1 MQMKLSIIIPI
12 YNAELFLRDCIDSI
26 ISQTY
31 KDWEIL
37 AIIDGGSDSSAEI
50 MQEYAG
56 SDGRIKVTVKSNEGV
71 SVARNVGLQQAT
83 GEYILFCDADDVM
96 MPNALQTIV
105 DALRQNTVDYLRY
118 EFKSIDEKGKDLYPN
133 YEAIKRRKHAG
144 KVVDESSCITS
155 IIRNEFFLWSGAF
168 RRSIIEANKISFLQ
182 GCTYNEDTLFIMQFL
197 QYSDSHT
204 YISDVLYGYRKNDN
218 AVTSHFTKRNYED
231 VKRVFKELQQ
241 IYYDTDGDLKQSVR
255 AVVEHIGLTIYTN
268 ASSFYDFRGK
278 DRVCSFCTNSPII
291 IDWKLISLVGVKIYN
306 FVIPIINII
315 KKTKR
320 KLLYICGR

>member
-1 MQMKLSIIIPI
+1 MKLSIIIPI
-12 YNAELFLRDCIDSI
+12 YNAEHYLRECIDSI
-26 ISQTY
+26 ILQTY

-37 AIIDGGSDSSAEI
+37 AVVDGGSDSSTEI
-50 MQEYAG
+50 MQEYACK
-56 SDGRIKVTVKSNEGV
+56 DERIKVTVKSNEGV
-71 SVARNVGLQQAT
+71 SVARNVGLQQAS

-96 MPNALQTIV
+96 MPGALQTIA
-105 DALRQNTVDYLRY
+105 DALSSNPIDYLRY
-118 EFKSIDEKGKDLYPN
+118 EFKSIDEEGHDLYPN
-133 YEAIKRRKHAG
+133 YEAGERRKFFG
-144 KVVDESSCITS
+144 KVLNAPSFIND

-168 RRSIIEANKISFLQ
+168 RRSIIVANKISFLQ

-204 YISDVLYGYRKNDN
+204 YIPDVLYGYRKNDN

-241 IYYDTDGDLKQSVR
+241 IYYNTDGDLKQSVR
-255 AVVEHIGLTIYTN
+255 AVVEHIGLTLYTN

-278 DRVCSFCTNSPII
+278 ERVCSFCTSSPII
-291 IDWKLISLVGVKIYN
+291 MDWKLINLVGIKIYN
-306 FVIPIINII
+306 LIIPIINII
-315 KKTKR
+315 KKIKR

>member
-1 MQMKLSIIIPI
+1 MKLSIIIPI
-12 YNAELFLRDCIDSI
+12 YNAEQYLRVCIDSI

-31 KDWEIL
+31 RDWEIL
-37 AIIDGGSDSSAEI
+37 AVVDGGSDSSAEI
-50 MQEYAG
+50 MQEYAC
-56 SDGRIKVTVKSNEGV
+56 SDDRIKVTVKSNEGV

-105 DALRQNTVDYLRY
+105 DTLRQNTVDYLRY
-118 EFKSIDEKGKDLYPN
+118 EFKSIDEKGQDLYPN

-144 KVVDESSCITS
+144 MVVNASSCITD

-168 RRSIIEANKISFLQ
+168 RRSIIETNNILFLP

-197 QYSDSHT
+197 QYSCTHL
-204 YISDVLYGYRKNDN
+204 YIPKVLYGYRKNSN
-218 AVTSHFTKRNYED
+218 AVTSHFTEKNYED

-241 IYYDTDGDLKQSVR
+241 VYDNAEGEFKQSVR
-255 AVVEHIGLTIYTN
+255 AVIEHIGLTIYQN

-278 DRVCSFCTNSPII
+278 DRVCSFCTSSPII
-291 IDWKLISLVGVKIYN
+291 MDWKLINLVGIKTYN

-315 KKTKR
+315 KKINR